1 MAYGKAHLRH
11 AFGIPGRTNYYGT
24 KKYLGIHQ
32 LEPLRYTQKL
42 CQGLLFLT

>member
-24 KKYLGIHQ
+24 KNTWAFIN
-32 LEPLRYTQKL
+32 
-42 CQGLLFLT
+42 